1 MRLLLVST
9 DLRHMGGVVE
19 TVKLFMRE
27 FEGRLDVTH
36 AAFGRRFNQKGMMR
50 IFRTL
55 ADLFCFA
62 RLLGSKRFDVI
73 HMNPSMNLVS
83 VLKEAALFFV
93 FFLFGYS
100 GKVLIFIHGWDD
112 VFFKRLASGRISAV
126 LMRMILNH
134 AGLVTVLAA
143 DFKKDLIRSGVDG
156 AKIEVVSTMV
166 DMDKIP
172 VSSACEGN
180 GKSLLFLSR
189 MIVGKGVYEL
199 LDAFAI
205 LSAKYSGLKLVMA
218 GDGPELDALKKRA
231 AGLGLK
237 DVSFPGYVQGEDKF
251 KVLQEN
257 CIYLLPTSREGCP
270 VSLLEAMASGMA
282 SVVTDA
288 GGIKDVVRP
297 GQTAVLLDEVSAG
310 SIADA
315 VGLLIEDPDLRIS
328 IAENAREYAAGHF
341 SSGQVAERI
350 QGLYSRL
357 VSGK

>member
-27 FEGRLDVTH
+27 FEGKVDVMH
-36 AAFGRRFNQKGMMR
+36 AAFGRRVNQKGIMR
-50 IFRTL
+50 ILRTL

-62 RLLGSKRFDVI
+62 RLLSRHRFDVI

-83 VLKEAALFFV
+83 VIKEAALFFV
-93 FFLFGYS
+93 FYLFGYS

-126 LMRMILNH
+126 FLRMILNH

-143 DFKKDLIRSGVDG
+143 DFKKELIRSGVDG

-166 DMDKIP
+166 DMSKVP
-172 VSSACEGN
+172 VSSGCAGD

-189 MIVGKGVYEL
+189 MIVGKGVYDL
-199 LDAFAI
+199 LDGYAL
-205 LSAKYSGLKLVMA
+205 LSEKYSGLKLVMA

-231 AGLGLK
+231 ADLGLK
-237 DVSFPGYVQGEDKF
+237 NISFLGYIHGEDKF
-251 KVLQEN
+251 MVLQEN
-257 CIYLLPTSREGCP
+257 CIYLLPTIREGCP

-288 GGIKDVVRP
+288 GGIKDVIQP
-297 GQTAVLLDEVSAG
+297 GKTAILLEEVSPAA
-310 SIADA
+310 IAEA
-315 VGLLIEDPDLRIS
+315 VSLLIENPELRIS
-328 IAENAREYAAGHF
+328 VAVNARRYAVEHF
-341 SSGQVAERI
+341 SSGHVSELI
-350 QGLYSRL
+350 LKFYSRL
-357 VSGK
+357 VPGR